1 MLPLATLNH
10 LSVASC
16 IIKQTFSLED
26 HIDALTKRATGS
38 YYTSA
43 DTAQYMADWLID
55 KKHLNILEPTAGDGV
70 FIDSLKVSAKLLSL
84 KLNITAVESEKTPY
98 ESIKSR
104 RGVTAIHSDFHKFDC
119 PPVDAVIGNP
129 PFVRFRHLPKK
140 DLMAAEKAGR
150 AVIGK
155 DLDISGSIWLSIIL
169 HSIQSLKLNGK
180 VAFVIPSDAVY
191 VRYARPFWK
200 FICARF
206 GNVRVVRCKERLFP
220 EILQDVILLFAD
232 SFGKSTSSVLCED
245 FSTFADV
252 VNKRT
257 TGVNLISVEEILSGQ
272 KPFMKVHLSVSDR
285 KWLNELE
292 KKCQKAIEYA
302 KFNIGYVSGNKKF
315 FHPTGAVI
323 KEFLLPKSSLKKAVV
338 TSRKLSKSSYLTS
351 EINEGLEKVW
361 LPNPK
366 KLTPGE
372 IKYIQHGID
381 LGFNSSHKTGGRNP
395 WYVIPGVVLPDILL
409 TVFGELPRLII
420 NDSKVPAS
428 NSILIGRFKNPFP
441 TDEFLMLWYSSVTRL
456 GIELSVHSLGG
467 GVLVMVPRE
476 GDSVMMPKPLGKKVP
491 LKHLK
496 KLSNALQVNDMK
508 TAYEIGDEYLLSSG
522 WSEYDILK
530 CRKLA
535 TEFMLRRKK
544 RV

>member
-1 MLPLATLNH
+1 M
-10 LSVASC
+10 
-16 IIKQTFSLED
+16 
-26 HIDALTKRATGS
+26 DAFTRRATGS

-55 KKHLNILEPTAGDGV
+55 DKHLNILEPTAGDGV
-70 FIDSLKVSAKLLSL
+70 FIDSLKVSAKLLNL
-84 KLNITAVESEKTPY
+84 KLNITAVELEKKPF
-98 ESIKSR
+98 ESIKTR
-104 RGVTAIHSDFHKFDC
+104 TGVKAVHSDFHTFNC

-129 PFVRFRHLPKK
+129 PFVRFRHLSKK
-140 DLMAAEKAGR
+140 DLISAEKAGR
-150 AVIGK
+150 AIIGK

-169 HSIQSLKLNGK
+169 HSIQSVKLNGK
-180 VAFVIPSDAVY
+180 IAFVIPSDAVY

-200 FICARF
+200 YICGHF

-232 SFGKSTSSVLCED
+232 SSGKSTTSVICED
-245 FSTFADV
+245 FNTFTDV
-252 VNKRT
+252 VNEQT
-257 TGVNLISVEEILSGQ
+257 AGFNLIPIEEILSGQ
-272 KPFMKVHLSVSDR
+272 KPFMKVHLSVADR
-285 KWLNELE
+285 KWLEKLE

-315 FHPTGAVI
+315 FHPTEEVI
-323 KEFLLPKSSLKKAVV
+323 KEFSLPKTSLKKAVV
-338 TSRKLSKSSYLTS
+338 TARKLSKSSYLTS
-351 EINEGLEKVW
+351 EIDECLEKVW
-361 LPNPK
+361 LPNSNK
-366 KLTPGE
+366 IMPGE
-372 IKYIQHGID
+372 SKYIQHGVN

-395 WYVIPGVVLPDILL
+395 WYVIPGVVIPDILL
-409 TVFGELPRLII
+409 TVFGDLPRLII

-476 GDSVMMPKPLGKKVP
+476 GDSVMMPKPVGKKVP
-491 LKHLK
+491 LMHLR
-496 KLSNALQVNDMK
+496 KLKEALQVNDMK

-522 WSEYDILK
+522 WSKDDILK
-530 CRKLA
+530 CQKLA

-544 RV
+544 

>member
-1 MLPLATLNH
+1 M
-10 LSVASC
+10 
-16 IIKQTFSLED
+16 
-26 HIDALTKRATGS
+26 DALTRRATGS

-55 KKHLNILEPTAGDGV
+55 DKHLNILEPTAGDGV
-70 FIDSLKVSAKLLSL
+70 FIDSLKVSAKLLNL
-84 KLNITAVESEKTPY
+84 KLNITAVELEKKPF
-98 ESIKSR
+98 ESIKTR
-104 RGVTAIHSDFHKFDC
+104 RGVKAVHSDFHTFNC

-129 PFVRFRHLPKK
+129 PFVRFRHLSKK
-140 DLMAAEKAGR
+140 DLISAEKAGR
-150 AVIGK
+150 AIIGK

-169 HSIQSLKLNGK
+169 HSIQSVKLNGK
-180 VAFVIPSDAVY
+180 IAFVIPSDAVY

-200 FICARF
+200 YICGHF

-232 SFGKSTSSVLCED
+232 SSGKSTPSVICED
-245 FSTFADV
+245 FNTFADV
-252 VNKRT
+252 VNERT
-257 TGVNLISVEEILSGQ
+257 AGVNLIPIEEILSGQ

-285 KWLNELE
+285 KWLEKLE

-315 FHPTGAVI
+315 FHPTEEVI
-323 KEFLLPKSSLKKAVV
+323 KKFSLPKTSLKKAVV
-338 TSRKLSKSSYLTS
+338 TARKLSKSSYLTS
-351 EINEGLEKVW
+351 EIDEGLEKVW
-361 LPNPK
+361 MPNSNK
-366 KLTPGE
+366 IMPGE
-372 IKYIQHGID
+372 LKYIQHGVN
-381 LGFNSSHKTGGRNP
+381 LGFDSSHKTGGRNP
-395 WYVIPGVVLPDILL
+395 WYVIPGVVIPDILL
-409 TVFGELPRLII
+409 TVFGDLPRLII

-476 GDSVMMPKPLGKKVP
+476 GDSVMMPKPVGKKVP
-491 LKHLK
+491 LVHLR
-496 KLSNALQVNDMK
+496 KLKEALQVNDMK

-522 WSEYDILK
+522 WSKDDILK
-530 CRKLA
+530 CQKLA

-544 RV
+544 